1 MAVTTV
7 QVNNQIIKWRRDV
20 YREWRRGNYFSPY
33 MGEGSTKIIQV
44 TRELRDGGDVII
56 VPIVG
61 ALRGPGVSTGPLTGN
76 EEKLANYGQKIWVDW
91 SRNAV
96 LLTRAQ
102 MRKSAFE
109 QLELVRPLLT
119 EWQNCLLRDEIVL
132 AMFALPTDN
141 PPANLGNEAVG
152 GQRVNGILYE
162 NATPTQLNDWQVANA
177 DRVVYGAA
185 LSNKVAGNHASSLLN
200 VDATNDKATAATL
213 LLAKRAARRAQPG
226 ITPFKEDEDA
236 GREYFVAFCGQN
248 AFRDLAADPA
258 IYNANKDARA
268 REGGGMDRNPIFQ
281 DGDLIYR
288 GVIIREVPEI
298 DDFCSLPTAGAGG
311 TVQVAPIFLCG
322 QNAITVA
329 WGQMPKPTERKEDD
343 YGMLIGRGVESVYG
357 VAKMFVRRPM
367 EDGYTGTPAYGFTQ
381 WGMVTLFV
389 ASVDDA

>member
-1 MAVTTV
+1 MAATSV
-7 QVNNQIIKWRRDV
+7 QVNNQVIKWRRDV
-20 YREWRRGNYFSPY
+20 YREWRRGNLFSPY
-33 MGEGSTKIIQV
+33 MGESGTSVIQV
-44 TRELRDGGDVII
+44 TRELRDGGDIII

-61 ALRGPGVSTGPLTGN
+61 ALRGPGVSTGPLVGN

-119 EWQNCLLRDEIVL
+119 EWQNSLLRDEIVQ

-141 PPANLGNEAVG
+141 PPVNLGNEATG

-162 NATPTQLNDWQVANA
+162 AATPTELNAWQTANS

-185 LSNKVAGNHASSLLN
+185 LSNRVAGNHASSLTN
-200 VDATNDKATAATL
+200 VDATNDKASAAIL
-213 LLAKRAARRAQPG
+213 LLAKRVARSANPG
-226 ITPFKEDEDA
+226 ITPFKENEEA

-268 REGGGMDRNPIFQ
+268 REGNGMEKNPIFQ
-281 DGDLIYR
+281 DGDLLYR
-288 GVIIREVPEI
+288 GIIIREIPEI
-298 DDFCSLPTAGAGG
+298 DDFCTLTDQGAGG
-311 TVQVAPIFLCG
+311 TVDVAPIFVCG
-322 QNAITVA
+322 QNALTLA

-343 YGMLIGRGVESVYG
+343 YGFLIGRGVESVYG
-357 VAKMFVRRPM
+357 VAKMFVRNPYD
-367 EDGYTGTPAYGFTQ
+367 DGYSGTYGFKQ

-389 ASVDDA
+389 ASEPDA